1 MIYLLTKA
9 FSEYDDDII
18 EMHHVHKLLVIDI
31 VINDIDEDE
40 YILLQLDINDEID
53 EIEL

>member
-1 MIYLLTKA
+1 MIYLLTKP

-18 EMHHVHKLLVIDI
+18 ETHHAHKQPIVDI
-31 VINDIDEDE
+31 VKNDIDEDE
-40 YILLQLDINDEID
+40 YTVLQLDINDEID